1 MQTIS
6 KRQAQL
12 LSIVSTFTA
21 KHGFPP
27 ALTDMA
33 DGLKLSGT
41 RCYQLALRLEAKGR
55 LLHTPRISRSWRVT
69 KGGAA

>member
-1 MQTIS
+1 MRTLS
-6 KRQAQL
+6 KRQSQL
-12 LSIVSTFTA
+12 LEIVTTFTA
-21 KHGFPP
+21 THGYAPS
-27 ALTDMA
+27 LSDMA
-33 DGLKLSGT
+33 IEIKLSGT